1 MHKHKF
7 LSSLKTRTKQ
17 TACCTFRKK
26 SAAVLTGLA
35 LSGSALAGVT
45 INGPGDSWFSI
56 GAGLRTSYTSLEDG
70 APNGTSRSNDFEI
83 DNVRIYTSGQIVK
96 GVKATLNFEKNPDE
110 SMRVMDAIA
119 QFEPSDVFNF
129 WMGRMLPAV
138 DRANLAGPFYENAWQ
153 YPGVVSNNPQIAVG
167 RDTGVT
173 IWGKPLAG
181 KLVYAF
187 GAFKGH
193 NNIAGASNDSDKLM
207 YSGRVQYAFWDA
219 EPAPAYYVGNTYYGS
234 NDILTLG
241 GGFMHQSDGVGDS
254 TTKGAYKSYVVDLLM
269 EKKMGVGGAFTVEGA
284 YYKYDFGGKR
294 DCNDGLGGAGAL
306 TCPTGA
312 NVGGEVAGKAYLGTL
327 AYLIPGK
334 VGIGQFQPF
343 VRYQEFK
350 RDVGDTKNKQGD
362 IGVNYV
368 IAGHN
373 ARVTAVYSKLKD
385 TLVSNN
391 DRDQFILGVQLQY

>member
-7 LSSLKTRTKQ
+7 FSRSITRPTLGSCCKQ
-17 TACCTFRKK
+17 RTL
-26 SAAVLTGLA
+26 AALTGLA

-56 GAGLRTSYTSLEDG
+56 GAGLRTSYNSLENG

-83 DNVRIYTSGQIVK
+83 DSTRIFTSGQIVK
-96 GVKATLNFEKNPDE
+96 GVKATLNFEKSPDE
-110 SMRVMDAIA
+110 NLRVMDAIA

-153 YPGVVSNNPQIAVG
+153 YPGVVSNNPSIAVG

-173 IWGKPLAG
+173 VWGKPLAG

-193 NNIAGASNDSDKLM
+193 NAVSGGSNDSAKLL

-234 NDILTLG
+234 NDILTFG
-241 GGFMHQSDGVGDS
+241 AGFMHQKDGVGTS
-254 TTKGAYKSYVVDLLM
+254 TAKGDYKSYNLDMLM
-269 EKKMGVGGAFTVEGA
+269 EKKMGVGGALTLEGA
-284 YYKYDFGGKR
+284 YYKYDFGGVR
-294 DCNDGLGGAGAL
+294 DCGDGLAGAA
-306 TCPTGA
+306 TCPAGT
-312 NVGGEVAGKAYLGTL
+312 NVGGEVAGKAYLATV

-343 VRYQEFK
+343 LRYQEFK
-350 RDVGDTKNKQGD
+350 RDVTSTKNEQSD
-362 IGVNYV
+362 VGVNYV
-368 IAGHN
+368 ISGHN
-373 ARVTAVYSKLKD
+373 ARISAVYSKLKD
-385 TLVSNN
+385 PLATKT
-391 DRDQFILGVQLQY
+391 DRNQFILGVQLQY